1 MLFLYSLWFRA
12 AQAFRR
18 DEGQTTAEYALVI
31 LAAAAVAV
39 VLIAWAHSSGKL
51 PQFFDQVIDN
61 GDRGCGCRLIGRPT
75 ARHARRAG
83 FVRGDHGTA
92 AVEFALVLPLVLTIT
107 LAMVQVGLLVRD
119 RLVVESAARAGARVA
134 AVQDD
139 GAAIQAAV
147 TDAASSLDAGAVSVN
162 TVRAGTQR

>member
-12 AQAFRR
+12 AQTFRR

-61 GDRGCGCRLIGRPT
+61 VIGD
-75 ARHARRAG
+75 A
-83 FVRGDHGTA
+83 
-92 AVEFALVLPLVLTIT
+92 
-107 LAMVQVGLLVRD
+107 
-119 RLVVESAARAGARVA
+119 
-134 AVQDD
+134 
-139 GAAIQAAV
+139 
-147 TDAASSLDAGAVSVN
+147 DAA
-162 TVRAGTQR
+162 